1 MPHTSYR
8 QPRAGSSSTSSDYED
23 LPDPWGDDMSELSE
37 LESESESTPDTENE
51 VREEPP
57 NEHEDRMFKLRQPVL
72 VKPRGCREWY
82 AGVVT
87 KIREP
92 SKEHNRP
99 GRLYVVV
106 FRRYRT
112 NIRDAFSPLDG
123 SIRPDTPQLRSLLLG
138 SYD

>member
-1 MPHTSYR
+1 MSHVSYR

-23 LPDPWGDDMSELSE
+23 QHDPWGDDMSELSE
-37 LESESESTPDTENE
+37 LESEPDITPDTDDE
-51 VREEPP
+51 VDEESR
-57 NEHEDRMFKLRQPVL
+57 NDHEDLQFKLRQQVL

-99 GRLYVVV
+99 GPLYVVV
-106 FRRYRT
+106 FRRYCT

-138 SYD
+138 S

>member
-1 MPHTSYR
+1 MSYR

-23 LPDPWGDDMSELSE
+23 HRDPWGDDMSELSE
-37 LESESESTPDTENE
+37 LESESDYTPDTDEEAHRESKNE
-51 VREEPP
+51 PEGRQF
-57 NEHEDRMFKLRQPVL
+57 NLRQPVL

-82 AGVVT
+82 AGTVV

-99 GRLYVVV
+99 CRLYVVV

-112 NIRDAFSPLDG
+112 NIRDAFSPLEG
-123 SIRPDTPQLRSLLLG
+123 SIEPDTPQLRSLLLG
-138 SYD
+138 S